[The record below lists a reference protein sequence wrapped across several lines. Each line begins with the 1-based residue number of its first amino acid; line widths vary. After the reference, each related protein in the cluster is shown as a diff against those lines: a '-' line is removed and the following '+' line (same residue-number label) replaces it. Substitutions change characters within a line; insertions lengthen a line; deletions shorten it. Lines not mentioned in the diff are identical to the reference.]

1 MKQILIFILN
11 IIFSIFVLQ
20 HVCSAQSVD
29 LRILYL
35 NDFHGF
41 AAPHQTAGNQE
52 KLGGIAFL
60 AAEANRLR
68 QDRPA
73 LLLAAGDMLQG
84 NPWANLF
91 EGKSTI
97 EIMNRMEFSAMTT
110 GNHEF
115 DYGQDVLQ
123 KRIHDARFPFLA
135 ANIQGLTG
143 IQSYVIK
150 EIAGLKVA
158 IIGLTTEDTP
168 VTTHPKNVKGL
179 KFLPATE
186 TAKRT
191 INELRNQSDLVIVL
205 SHLGLPADVQL
216 AKTVTGIDLIVG
228 GHSHTRVEKPM
239 KIEDTLIVQAWE
251 HGKVLGVLDLT
262 IQDKKIL
269 HYDGRLSLI
278 KPDKNKV
285 APLILE
291 IVNGYQKQTDAILGE
306 VMGIALVDLQGKNS
320 RFQETNL
327 GNLIADILR
336 EETKADLAILNGGG
350 IRSDILKGNIRM
362 KDLFAVLPFTNHPVI
377 LKVSGQDIKDIFEY
391 GVSDPDQTGG
401 RFPQVSG
408 ITVSFNPAHPAGRKV
423 TGIKIG
429 NHDLLMDAYY
439 TLVTNDFLAAGGDG
453 YTIFKKIMENKDEDS
468 AQSSRVILFDSG
480 RDIRDMVSDYIKGE
494 KMISAKVEGRIQKE
508 K

>member
-1 MKQILIFILN
+1 MKQILIFIFN
-11 IIFSIFVLQ
+11 IISSIFLLQ
-20 HVCSAQSVD
+20 HVCSAQPVD

-41 AAPHQTAGNQE
+41 AEPYQAAGNLE

-68 QDRPA
+68 QERPT
-73 LLLAAGDMLQG
+73 LLLSAGDMIQG

-350 IRSDILKGNIRM
+350 IRSDILKGDIRM

-408 ITVSFNPAHPAGRKV
+408 IIVSYNPAYPAGRKV
-423 TGIKIG
+423 TNIKIG
-429 NHDLLMDAYY
+429 NCDLCMDDYY
-439 TLVTNDFLAAGGDG
+439 TLTTNDFLAAGGDG
-453 YTIFKKIMENKDEDS
+453 YTVFKKIMEKEDGS
-468 AQSSRVILFDSG
+468 TSSRRVILFDSG
-480 RDIRDMVSDYIKGE
+480 REIRDMVSDYIKGK
-494 KMISAKVEGRIQKE
+494 KMISAKVEGRIRKE